1 MLPDHLEL
9 MPIKE
14 TKIEKEV
21 MVVSVVKIDF
31 KEINKEK
38 EENNLM

>member
-14 TKIEKEV
+14 TKIEKDK
-21 MVVSVVKIDF
+21 VSVVKIDF